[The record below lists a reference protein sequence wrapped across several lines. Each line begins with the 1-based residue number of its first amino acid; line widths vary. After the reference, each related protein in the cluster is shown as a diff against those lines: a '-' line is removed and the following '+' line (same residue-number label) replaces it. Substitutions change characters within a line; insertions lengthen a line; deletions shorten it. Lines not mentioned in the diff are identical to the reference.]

1 MNLLNH
7 KKRRYVRI
15 FIIVLI
21 ILLFFLILNTFSKR
35 VRNFTYFVSS
45 PIQKLLWK
53 VGERSSQFL
62 EPFFIINKI
71 KNDNSELILK
81 NQQLLLEVSDLEQLK
96 QENQVLRDALS
107 AGFEKDFELI
117 TTSVISKDNSE
128 DYILLNKGAKD
139 GINIGM
145 PVINEQRVLFGKVSE
160 IYSNFSRVVLISDE
174 SFTSDVKIQDKNIL
188 GVVRGVGNLGLHL
201 ELIPRESDLKEG
213 DILMTSNLKGSFPK
227 SLLIGQVSSVKKEDT
242 KSFQEAE
249 VTPFADLK
257 STDTLFVITNFKN

>member
-15 FIIVLI
+15 LIIVLI
-21 ILLFFLILNTFSKR
+21 ILLFFLILNTFSKT
-35 VRNFTYFVSS
+35 VRNFVYFVSS
-45 PIQKLLWK
+45 PVQKLLWK
-53 VGERSSQFL
+53 MGEGSSQFL

-71 KNDNSELILK
+71 KNDNSELVLK

-117 TTSVISKDNSE
+117 ATSVISKDNSE
-128 DYILLNKGAKD
+128 DYILLDKGVKD
-139 GINIGM
+139 GISVGM

-160 IYSNFSRVVLISDE
+160 VYGNFSRVVLISDE
-174 SFTSDVKIQDKNIL
+174 SFVSDVKIQDKNIF

-201 ELIPRESDLKEG
+201 ELIPRDSDLKEG

-249 VTPFADLK
+249 VTPSADLK
-257 STDTLFVITNFKN
+257 STNTLFVITNFKN